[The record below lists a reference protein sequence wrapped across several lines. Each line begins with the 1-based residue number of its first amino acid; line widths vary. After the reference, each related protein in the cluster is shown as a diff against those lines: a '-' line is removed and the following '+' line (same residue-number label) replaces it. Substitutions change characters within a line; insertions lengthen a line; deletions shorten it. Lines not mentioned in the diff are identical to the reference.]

1 VAADANDSAMKA
13 HHAELQSA
21 LERVRD
27 FAEAHVGAVGT
38 AEFPVLEH
46 GRLWREMRHPETRGL

>member
-27 FAEAHVGAVGT
+27 FAEAHVGQWGLRNSGARAREAVAGD
-38 AEFPVLEH
+38 AASGDAWL
-46 GRLWREMRHPETRGL
+46 